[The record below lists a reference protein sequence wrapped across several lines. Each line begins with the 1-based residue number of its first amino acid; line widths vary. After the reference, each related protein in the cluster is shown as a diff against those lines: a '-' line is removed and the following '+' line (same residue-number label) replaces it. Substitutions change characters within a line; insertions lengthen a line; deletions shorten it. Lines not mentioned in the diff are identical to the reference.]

1 MVKTKQTNKQ
11 TKTVKEL
18 RIPYKKWNEDKTPQC
33 SLYQYAI
40 FTLNDDVPEVPESAL
55 ETLLYILIYVEN
67 TEVTDLQMPQ
77 TDTKLG

>member
-1 MVKTKQTNKQ
+1 MFLTF
-11 TKTVKEL
+11 L
-18 RIPYKKWNEDKTPQC
+18 HPYKKWNEDKTPKC
-33 SLYQYAI
+33 SLNQYAI

-77 TDTKLG
+77 TDTKLD